1 MRGIAVAVFV
11 AVLAALVLSRQQ
23 EPAPAPRT
31 SGQATTQP
39 APVPTTPPVREAP
52 PLLRLEDPEPEGPAR
67 LEGQVIDAEQM
78 PVEGA
83 RVSLGTVPPRT
94 MLTERNGTFSF
105 ERLHPRSYT
114 LQAHKGTQA
123 AAPVEVRLTPAVEPV
138 ILILRP
144 TAPVEVSVLDARER
158 HPLEGARVEVEGQE
172 DIAVLTGTDG
182 KALLQGLAA
191 GRHVIRASSEG
202 RAPEHAT
209 VLHAAGVSR
218 VTLLLRAGVPVRGEV
233 VDSEGRPVAGAK
245 VRALR
250 TGSALPESENVV
262 EEALSTSEGAWRMK
276 ALPEGTF
283 RFMATHSRFA
293 PSLSEQVT
301 LEGHAA
307 PSPVRI
313 VLRPGAVL
321 SGQVVTRSG
330 APAPFARVQARQG
343 GAGGLPGSRHGA
355 FTDDSGRFELRGLPR
370 ARFRVDAQSER
381 ASSSSQDVDLGSGAA
396 EVTLRLEEEGG
407 IAGVVVASEGA
418 PIASAQ
424 VVAVPEDRAALG
436 GLAESHSGRYASD
449 VSDGNGRFRLMGLAP
464 GSYRLRAS
472 LHHSVQSSSFWLST
486 GVVAEVGEE
495 DVHIL
500 LESSGTLRGQVALSD
515 GKVPESFSVALTLAQ
530 PTAFHG
536 TSGVFVLEDV
546 PPGRYT
552 LTFLARGSAP
562 RALEGIEVVAGE
574 DKDLGRVTL
583 EAGRQLSGVVR
594 DAEGVPV
601 AGAQVLAG
609 PQLLGDGSQAG
620 PAPLRSIS
628 DANGGFSLVGG
639 GEESL
644 TVMAEHST
652 RGRSAPL
659 VVAAGAASDAIELTL
674 RPLAG
679 LEGTVTREGNPVGN
693 VAVVAAPRGSST
705 GRFMVMTQA
714 DGRYRFDRLA
724 QGSYVVTAAL
734 REGPTAQLLQS
745 GLVQV
750 TERGAP
756 MNIEVVMGG
765 QALSIQVLEADGQ
778 PLQNAQ
784 VYLGTGQLSAA
795 TLGQLEAVLA
805 ARGDGQ
811 TRILLLMK
819 GQPLTVTRLVSGTYT
834 LCVVPVRG
842 NLDDPTWA
850 QRVRDGASQL
860 PVSCEPVELSA
871 TGTPRPMVHRLPP
884 VRSH

>member
-1 MRGIAVAVFV
+1 MRGIAIAVFV
-11 AVLAALVLSRQQ
+11 AALVALVLSRQQ
-23 EPAPAPRT
+23 APALAPPT
-31 SGQATTQP
+31 SGQATTRP
-39 APVPTTPPVREAP
+39 ASAPRPFPVREAP
-52 PLLRLEDPEPEGPAR
+52 PLLRLEDPEPQGPSR
-67 LEGQVIDAEQM
+67 LEGQVIDAEQL

-94 MLTERNGTFSF
+94 VLTERNGTFSF

-114 LQAHKGTQA
+114 LQARKGTQA
-123 AAPVEVRLTPAVEPV
+123 AAPVEVRLTPTSEPV
-138 ILILRP
+138 ILVLRP
-144 TAPVEVSVLDARER
+144 TAAVEVSVMDARER

-172 DIAVLTGTDG
+172 DFAVLTGTDG
-182 KALLQGLAA
+182 KALLQGLAP
-191 GRHVIRASSEG
+191 GRHAIRASSEG
-202 RAPEHAT
+202 RAPERAT
-209 VLHAAGVSR
+209 VLHAAGVSQ
-218 VTLLLRAGVPVRGEV
+218 VTLLLRAGAPVRGVV
-233 VDSEGRPVAGAK
+233 VDSEGRPVGGAN

-250 TGSALPESENVV
+250 TGSALPESENIV
-262 EEALSTSEGAWRMK
+262 EEARTTSEGAWSMR

-283 RFMATHSRFA
+283 RFLATHSRFA

-301 LEGHAA
+301 LEGLAA
-307 PSPVRI
+307 SAPVRI

-321 SGQVVTRSG
+321 SGQVVARSG
-330 APAPFARVQARQG
+330 EPAPFARVQARQG
-343 GAGGLPGSRHGA
+343 GVGGLPGTRHGA
-355 FTDDSGRFELRGLPR
+355 FTDASGRFELRGLPR

-396 EVTLRLEEEGG
+396 EVTLRLEEEGT
-407 IAGVVVASEGA
+407 IAGIVAASEGV

-424 VVAVPEDRAALG
+424 VVAVPQDRAALG
-436 GLAESHSGRYASD
+436 GLAESHSGRYASE

-464 GSYRLRAS
+464 GRYRLRAS
-472 LHHSVQSSSFWLST
+472 VHHSVQSSSFWLST
-486 GVVAEVGEE
+486 GVVAEVGDE
-495 DVHIL
+495 DVRIV
-500 LESSGTLRGQVALSD
+500 LESPGTLRGRVASSD
-515 GKVPESFSVALTLAQ
+515 GAVPESFSVALTLAQ
-530 PTAFHG
+530 PTAFQG
-536 TSGVFVLEDV
+536 TNGLFVLEDV

-562 RALEGIEVVAGE
+562 HTVEGVEVGAGE
-574 DKDLGRVTL
+574 DKDLGRVVL
-583 EAGRQLSGVVR
+583 EQGRQLSGVVR
-594 DAEGVPV
+594 DAEGRPV

-628 DANGGFSLVGG
+628 DANGSFSLVGG

-659 VVAAGAASDAIELTL
+659 VVAAGTASDALELTL

-679 LEGTVTREGNPVGN
+679 LEGTVMNEGRPVGN
-693 VAVVAAPRGSST
+693 VAVVAAPHGSST

-734 REGPTAQLLQS
+734 REGPTTQLLQS
-745 GLVQV
+745 VLARI
-750 TERGAP
+750 EDRGAS
-756 MNIEVVMGG
+756 MDIQVAMGE
-765 QALSIQVLEADGQ
+765 QALSIQVLEADGR

-819 GQPLTVTRLVSGTYT
+819 GQPLTVTRLVPGTYT

-842 NLDDPTWA
+842 NLEDPTWA
-850 QRVRDGASQL
+850 QRVRDGASRL
-860 PVSCEPVELSA
+860 PVSCEPVELSE
-871 TGTPRPMVHRLPP
+871 TGTPRPVVHRLPP
-884 VRSH
+884 VPSR